1 MRAVKPNDVH
11 YFLGDFCMGSQTRS
25 PCLSATNSLHEDLRG
40 ARKSRQAGAQVERGI
55 LLARQSGW
63 AFDPRSPNRA
73 LSLRLARL
81 EPLQSW
87 IMAPLWTSCR
97 GVELTLHGCGSRH
110 ARFPSVA
117 F

>member
-1 MRAVKPNDVH
+1 MMFIISWVIFVWEARPGVRA
-11 YFLGDFCMGSQTRS
+11 YRRRIRCTRIFAV
-25 PCLSATNSLHEDLRG
+25 PGNHDKQ
-40 ARKSRQAGAQVERGI
+40 ARKLKEEFF
-55 LLARQSGW
+55 LARQSGW

-110 ARFPSVA
+110 ARFPS
-117 F
+117 